1 MFQSELVVKRDISK
15 TNAWELI
22 EPLVWDSNDYKV
34 TVPKGFVF
42 DFASVPWLFQSIFPK
57 SGRLYDR
64 ASCLHDYIYVTKLF
78 DRKTCDKLFYLA
90 MLSDG
95 VAKWR
100 AWLMYQAT
108 RLGGWWVY
116 HNIQN
121 KV

>member
-15 TNAWELI
+15 TNAWELV
-22 EPLVWDSNDYKV
+22 EPLVWDNNDYKV

-42 DFASVPWLFQSIFPK
+42 DFASVPWLFQKVFPK

-64 ASCLHDYIYVTKLF
+64 ASCLHDYVYATKLF

-90 MLSDG
+90 MLYDG

-100 AWLMYQAT
+100 AWLMYIAV
-108 RLGGWWVY
+108 RLGGWWV
-116 HNIQN
+116 
-121 KV
+121 